1 MSPREFA
8 LLVTSRGDLTPA
20 QRAEILDAADTDPSR
35 GAVAVLAIAAAAAVA
50 ACYLIGDALATHAAF
65 GATACLGNCR
75 QGRDCKCGPTL
86 EQRNGGQRINTDQ
99 LLASGA
105 MQGPYRTPRPLTLT
119 LRQRV
124 ARWVRRH
131 LIDDMPGGVL

>member
-20 QRAEILDAADTDPSR
+20 QRAQILDDADTDPT
-35 GAVAVLAIAAAAAVA
+35 GTAVALAVAAVAAVA
-50 ACYLIGDALATHAAF
+50 ACYLIGDALATHAAM
-65 GATACLGNCR
+65 GAACLGNCR
-75 QGRDCKCGPTL
+75 QGRDYMCSPM
-86 EQRNGGQRINTDQ
+86 EQRNGGQRIDTDQ

-105 MQGPYRTPRPLTLT
+105 LQGPYRTPRPLTLT

-131 LIDDMPGGVL
+131 LIDDMPAA